1 MAAVLV
7 VLTFPGTSGAAPG
20 STHTPKTSKQARAQI
35 LDLGRKLDATSEK
48 YNAARITLA
57 HRQREAAAARAE
69 VARVNARLRT
79 LEGEVKTI
87 AVSSYQ
93 SGQLGAFS
101 SFVGSKS
108 PQAFLDKLS
117 ALDMISHKQASV
129 LKSLSAAKVQAQKA
143 QQASA
148 RAVSAARKTTAELK
162 STKAWM
168 VTKMASLHSLL
179 ARLTAKERAAMFAA
193 QQRAAAAKARAA
205 AAARQAAADRA
216 SRSVTRQAPQAD
228 PAPAEQPV
236 QAAPKP
242 APKPAPV
249 GSSSNAATA
258 VQTAMAQLGK
268 PYVWGAAGPD
278 SFDCSGLMEYA
289 WQAAGV
295 SLPHSSSMQYDVG
308 THVSESEL
316 QPGDLVFYYSP
327 ISHVGMYIG
336 NGKIVNAPEPGD
348 VVKVV
353 GVDDA
358 PYAGATRVG

>member
-1 MAAVLV
+1 VVAAVLV

-20 STHTPKTSKQARAQI
+20 STPTPKTSTQARAQI
-35 LDLGRKLDATSEK
+35 LALGRKLDATSEK
-48 YNAARITLA
+48 YNTAKITLA
-57 HRQREAAAARAE
+57 RRQREAAAARAE

-129 LKSLSAAKVQAQKA
+129 LRSLSAAKVQAQKA
-143 QQASA
+143 QQAAA
-148 RAVSAARKTTAELK
+148 RAVTAARKTTAELK

-168 VTKMASLHSLL
+168 ATKMASLHSLL

-216 SRSVTRQAPQAD
+216 SRAMARQAPAAD
-228 PAPAEQPV
+228 PAPVAQ
-236 QAAPKP
+236 PKP
-242 APKPAPV
+242 QPAPQPAPV
-249 GSSSNAATA
+249 GSSSKAATA

-295 SLPHSSSMQYDVG
+295 SLPHSSSAQYDVG

-336 NGKIVNAPEPGD
+336 NGKIINAPEPGD
-348 VVKVV
+348 VIKIV
-353 GVDDA
+353 GVNDA